1 MSFILPKIILFLLL
15 PPSSLI
21 IVMALGVLLI
31 RRYPRLAKIFIVFGL
46 SVLYLLSIRPI
57 SDALIKPLESSF
69 PPLKASSINSA
80 NVIVVLTGGVADL
93 SWRSISPQPS
103 RTSLSRLVYGVTL
116 YKQVPGTNIIISGGS
131 GDPEKQ
137 NISEADAMKDMAI
150 ALGVPAKDMLIE
162 RDSRNTIE
170 SVNALRRFV
179 GDKSIILVT
188 SAYHMKRA
196 VAMFKKMGM
205 NVVPAPT
212 DYMSEQKKVSIYS
225 LIPKANHLLTSSTA
239 FYEYISFI
247 WYRVNGKV

>member
-1 MSFILPKIILFLLL
+1 
-15 PPSSLI
+15 
-21 IVMALGVLLI
+21 
-31 RRYPRLAKIFIVFGL
+31 
-46 SVLYLLSIRPI
+46 
-57 SDALIKPLESSF
+57 
-69 PPLKASSINSA
+69 
-80 NVIVVLTGGVADL
+80 
-93 SWRSISPQPS
+93 
-103 RTSLSRLVYGVTL
+103 
-116 YKQVPGTNIIISGGS
+116 
-131 GDPEKQ
+131 
-137 NISEADAMKDMAI
+137 
-150 ALGVPAKDMLIE
+150 MLIE
-162 RDSRNTIE
+162 RDSRNTVE

>member
-1 MSFILPKIILFLLL
+1 MLFMLSKVILFVLLL
-15 PPSSLI
+15 PASLI

-31 RRYPRLAKIFIVFGL
+31 RRYPRLAKAFIVFGL
-46 SVLYLLSIRPI
+46 SILYLISIRPV
-57 SDALIKPLESSF
+57 SDALIRPLESSF
-69 PPLKASSINSA
+69 PPLKVSSINSA

-170 SVNALRRFV
+170 SVNALRGFV
-179 GDKSIILVT
+179 GKSMVLVT
-188 SAYHMKRA
+188 SASHMKRA

-212 DYMSEQKKVSIYS
+212 DYTSEQKKVSLYS
-225 LIPKANHLLTSSTA
+225 LIPTANHLLTSSTA

>member
-21 IVMALGVLLI
+21 IVIALGVLLI
-31 RRYPRLAKIFIVFGL
+31 RRYSRLAKAFIVFGL

-80 NVIVVLTGGVADL
+80 NVIVVLTGGVTDL

-103 RTSLSRLVYGVTL
+103 ITSLSRLTYGITL
-116 YKQVPGTNIIISGGS
+116 YKQVSGINIIISGGS

-179 GDKSIILVT
+179 GDKSMVLVT
-188 SAYHMKRA
+188 SASHMKRA

-212 DYMSEQKKVSIYS
+212 DYISEQKKVSLYS
-225 LIPKANHLLTSSTA
+225 LIPIANHLLTSSTA

>member
-1 MSFILPKIILFLLL
+1 MLFMLSKVILFVLL
-15 PPSSLI
+15 PPASLI

-31 RRYPRLAKIFIVFGL
+31 RRYPRLAKAFIVFGL

-57 SDALIKPLESSF
+57 SDALIRPLESSF
-69 PPLKASSINSA
+69 LPLKASSINSA

-170 SVNALRRFV
+170 SVNALRGFV
-179 GDKSIILVT
+179 GKSMVLVT
-188 SAYHMKRA
+188 SASHMKRA

-212 DYMSEQKKVSIYS
+212 DYMSEQKKVSLYS
-225 LIPKANHLLTSSTA
+225 LIPTANHLLTSSTA

>member
-1 MSFILPKIILFLLL
+1 MSFILSKIILYLIL
-15 PPSSLI
+15 PPASLI

-31 RRYPRLAKIFIVFGL
+31 RRYPRFAKAFIVFGL
-46 SVLYLLSIRPI
+46 SVLSLISIRPV
-57 SDALIKPLESSF
+57 SDALIRPLESSF
-69 PPLKASSINSA
+69 PPLKVSSMNSA
-80 NVIVVLTGGVADL
+80 NVIVVLTGGVTDL

-103 RTSLSRLVYGVTL
+103 RTSLSRIIYGITL
-116 YKQVPGTNIIISGGS
+116 YKQAPGINIIISGGS
-131 GDPEKQ
+131 GSPEKQ

-170 SVNALRRFV
+170 SVNALKRLV

-196 VAMFKKMGM
+196 VAMFKKMG
-205 NVVPAPT
+205 VDVIPAPT
-212 DYMSEQKKVSIYS
+212 DYMSEQKKASLYS
-225 LIPKANHLLTSSTA
+225 LVPKASHLLTSSTA

-247 WYRVNGKV
+247 WYRVNGEV

>member
-1 MSFILPKIILFLLL
+1 MPFILSKIILYLIL
-15 PPSSLI
+15 PPASLI

-170 SVNALRRFV
+170 SVNALRGFV
-179 GDKSIILVT
+179 GKSMVLVT
-188 SAYHMKRA
+188 SASHMKRA

-212 DYMSEQKKVSIYS
+212 DYMSEQKKVSLYS
-225 LIPKANHLLTSSTA
+225 LIPTANHLLTSSTA

>member
-1 MSFILPKIILFLLL
+1 
-15 PPSSLI
+15 
-21 IVMALGVLLI
+21 MALGVLLI
-31 RRYPRLAKIFIVFGL
+31 RRYSRLAKAFIVFGL

-179 GDKSIILVT
+179 GDKSMVLVT
-188 SAYHMKRA
+188 SASHMKRA

-212 DYMSEQKKVSIYS
+212 DYMSEQKKVSLYS
-225 LIPKANHLLTSSTA
+225 LIPTANHLLTSSTA

>member
-1 MSFILPKIILFLLL
+1 MPFILSKIILYLIL
-15 PPSSLI
+15 PPASLI

-170 SVNALRRFV
+170 SVNALRGFV
-179 GDKSIILVT
+179 GKSMVLVT
-188 SAYHMKRA
+188 SASHMKRA

-212 DYMSEQKKVSIYS
+212 DYTSEQKKVSLYS
-225 LIPKANHLLTSSTA
+225 LIPTANHLLTSSTA